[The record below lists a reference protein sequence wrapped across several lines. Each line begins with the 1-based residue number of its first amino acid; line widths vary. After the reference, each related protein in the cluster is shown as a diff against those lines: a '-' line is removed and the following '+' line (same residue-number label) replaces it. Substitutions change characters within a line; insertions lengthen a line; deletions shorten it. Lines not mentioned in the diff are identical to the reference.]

1 VRIVVVGGAG
11 TIGRRLVPALRGR
24 GHDVVV
30 AGRTS
35 GDVHVDLASHPTVEA
50 MYREVGAVDGVVS
63 IAAHGALD
71 RFTALTSEALRENMR
86 AKFFGQADLVLTG
99 QHHCADGA
107 SFTLTSGIFAD
118 QAWPGVTGGAAISG
132 ALHSFTLSAAI
143 ELPRGMRI
151 NVVSPTMAG
160 DSVDAFAGHFPGMR
174 PVPMDELVGHY
185 LRCVEGDGTGLI
197 VRAGYSPSAEGGTPG
212 PRPERTSP

>member
-1 VRIVVVGGAG
+1 VGG
-11 TIGRRLVPALRGR
+11 
-24 GHDVVV
+24 

-35 GDVHVDLASHPTVEA
+35 GDVHVDLTSHSTIEA

-71 RFTALTSEALRENMR
+71 EFTTLTSEALYENMR

-118 QAWPGVTGGAAISG
+118 QAWPHATGGGVISG
-132 ALHSFTLSAAI
+132 ALHSFVLSAAI
-143 ELPRGMRI
+143 ELPRDMRI
-151 NVVSPTMAG
+151 NVVSPTMID
-160 DSVDAFAGHFPGMR
+160 DSVDAFAEHFPGMR
-174 PVPMDELVGHY
+174 PVPMDGLVSHY
-185 LRCVEGDGTGLI
+185 LHCVEGDDTGRI
-197 VRAGYSPSAEGGTPG
+197 IRAYG
-212 PRPERTSP
+212 

>member
-1 VRIVVVGGAG
+1 MRIIVVGGGG
-11 TIGRRLVPALRGR
+11 TIGRRLVPALRSN

-35 GDVHVDLASHPTVEA
+35 GDVHVDLTSHPTIEA

-71 RFTALTSEALRENMR
+71 EFGTLTSDALQENMR
-86 AKFFGQADLVLTG
+86 AKFFGQVDLVLTG

-118 QAWPGVTGGAAISG
+118 QAWPHVTGGGVISG
-132 ALHSFTLSAAI
+132 ALHSFVLSAAI

-151 NVVSPTMAG
+151 NVVSPTMIG
-160 DSVDAFAGHFPGMR
+160 DSVATFDEHFPGMR
-174 PVPMDELVGHY
+174 PVPMNELVDHY
-185 LRCVEGDGTGLI
+185 LHCVEGDDTGGV
-197 VRAGYSPSAEGGTPG
+197 VRAYG
-212 PRPERTSP
+212 

>member
-1 VRIVVVGGAG
+1 MRIVVVGGAG
-11 TIGRRLVPALRGR
+11 TIGRRLVPALRSR

-35 GDVHVDLASHPTVEA
+35 GDVHVDLTSHSTIEA
-50 MYREVGAVDGVVS
+50 MYREVGAVESVVS

-71 RFTALTSEALRENMR
+71 EFATLTSDALFENMR

-118 QAWPGVTGGAAISG
+118 QAWPHVTG
-132 ALHSFTLSAAI
+132 
-143 ELPRGMRI
+143 
-151 NVVSPTMAG
+151 
-160 DSVDAFAGHFPGMR
+160 
-174 PVPMDELVGHY
+174 
-185 LRCVEGDGTGLI
+185 
-197 VRAGYSPSAEGGTPG
+197 
-212 PRPERTSP
+212 

>member
-1 VRIVVVGGAG
+1 MRIVVVGGAG
-11 TIGRRLVPALRGR
+11 TIGRRLVPALRSR

-35 GDVHVDLASHPTVEA
+35 GDVHVDLASHASIEA
-50 MYREVGAVDGVVS
+50 MYREVGPVDGVVS

-71 RFTALTSEALRENMR
+71 EFGTLTVQELRENMR

-99 QHHCADGA
+99 QHHGADGA

-118 QAWPGVTGGAAISG
+118 QAWPHVTGGGVISG
-132 ALHSFTLSAAI
+132 ALHSFALSAAI

-151 NVVSPTMAG
+151 NVVSPTMIG
-160 DSVDAFAGHFPGMR
+160 DSVDAFADHFPGMR
-174 PVPMDELVGHY
+174 PVPMDELVEHY
-185 LRCVEGDGTGLI
+185 LDCVEGDSTGRVI
-197 VRAGYSPSAEGGTPG
+197 RAYG
-212 PRPERTSP
+212 

>member
-1 VRIVVVGGAG
+1 MMRIIVVGGGG
-11 TIGRRLVPALRGR
+11 TIGRRLVPALRSN

-35 GDVHVDLASHPTVEA
+35 GDVHVDLTSHTTIEA

-71 RFTALTSEALRENMR
+71 EFKTLTSDALHENMQ
-86 AKFFGQADLVLTG
+86 AKFFGQVDLVLTG

-118 QAWPGVTGGAAISG
+118 QAWPHVTGGGVISG
-132 ALHSFTLSAAI
+132 ALHSFVLSAAI

-151 NVVSPTMAG
+151 NVVSPTMIG
-160 DSVDAFAGHFPGMR
+160 DSVATFDEHFPGMR
-174 PVPMDELVGHY
+174 PVPMNELVDHY
-185 LRCVEGDGTGLI
+185 LHCVEGDDTGGI
-197 VRAGYSPSAEGGTPG
+197 IRAYG
-212 PRPERTSP
+212 

>member
-1 VRIVVVGGAG
+1 MKIIVVGGGG
-11 TIGRRLVPALRGR
+11 TIGQRLVPALRSH

-35 GDVHVDLASHPTVEA
+35 GDLHVDLLSHTSIEA
-50 MYREVGAVDGVVS
+50 MYREAGAVDSVVS
-63 IAAHGALD
+63 VAAHGLLD
-71 RFTALTSEALRENMR
+71 EFAALTADALHENTR

-118 QAWPGVTGGAAISG
+118 QAWPHATGGGVISG

-151 NVVSPTMAG
+151 NVVSPTMVG
-160 DSVDAFAGHFPGMR
+160 DSTEAFSPRFPGMR
-174 PVPMDELVGHY
+174 PVPMDELVTHY
-185 LRCVEGDGTGLI
+185 LDCVEGTDTGRI
-197 VRAGYSPSAEGGTPG
+197 IRAYG
-212 PRPERTSP
+212 